1 MSSPD
6 GTGANDGP
14 TPTRAKSESAAVAAF
29 LRANPDWLADNPEL
43 YRVLTPPMR
52 VHGEVMANY
61 TAAMVQAERAHAAF
75 LDERADAVLAAGGAA
90 AGMAFRVQ
98 EAVL

>member
-29 LRANPDWLADNPEL
+29 LRANPGWLSANPEL
-43 YRVLTPPMR
+43 YSTLEPPR
-52 VHGEVMANY
+52 RLHGEPLADHM
-61 TAAMVQAERAHAAF
+61 AAM
-75 LDERADAVLAAGGAA
+75 LAQSAS
-90 AGMAFRVQ
+90 
-98 EAVL
+98 